1 MLFEEQGCVMVL
13 RNCKIIAPKFNI
25 KSAPRAENVGDG
37 AKNALIF
44 KVCNH
49 LIYRCLRAIRRKIP
63 PF

>member
-13 RNCKIIAPKFNI
+13 RNCKIITPNFNI
-25 KSAPRAENVGDG
+25 KSALRAENVGDG
-37 AKNALIF
+37 AKNERIF

-49 LIYRCLRAIRRKIP
+49 LISRCLRAIRRKIP